1 MKGPAFF
8 IAATTFALIG
18 GLAAAAKAQTEFD
31 QDVTPDVI
39 FGAGNAN
46 GGFTT
51 DRRDGVEIGLRGKLR
66 FDGSCAPQNIF
77 NSNGDGTYSFAAGA
91 AEDAGTMTPCAG
103 ADTPVWSFDWSV
115 NTDYDGTSGLVLDD
129 LTYELGLDG
138 DPGLATDFLVFDN
151 ISPSIMTP
159 FWDHAIGDNT
169 TGNGGGTVA
178 VDAADYEDLIAAENV
193 AQNSWRY
200 DFFNG
205 VGTALQD
212 FDPALDGTYAI
223 YLLARDAEGAVV
235 ARSDIQI
242 LIGDATPAGPQLACR
257 GFEPP
262 LNEAVTVPNAGRALP
277 LRLHLADAF
286 GLPLSDAEIQAN
298 PVAQISYAGVFG
310 DANPDLGTLKT
321 AGRGAAG
328 NQLVFK
334 GGNWALNLQTQGLV
348 PGEYTITVV
357 SGNLAEYVIAPT
369 CEVVVTIL

>member
-1 MKGPAFF
+1 M
-8 IAATTFALIG
+8 
-18 GLAAAAKAQTEFD
+18 
-31 QDVTPDVI
+31 
-39 FGAGNAN
+39 
-46 GGFTT
+46 
-51 DRRDGVEIGLRGKLR
+51 
-66 FDGSCAPQNIF
+66 
-77 NSNGDGTYSFAAGA
+77 
-91 AEDAGTMTPCAG
+91 
-103 ADTPVWSFDWSV
+103 
-115 NTDYDGTSGLVLDD
+115 
-129 LTYELGLDG
+129 
-138 DPGLATDFLVFDN
+138 
-151 ISPSIMTP
+151 MTP
-159 FWDHAIGDNT
+159 FWDHAIGNNT

-205 VGTALQD
+205 MGTELQD

-242 LIGDATPAGPQLACR
+242 LIGDAVPAGPQLACR

-262 LNEAVTVPNAGRALP
+262 LNEAATVPNAGRVLP
-277 LRLHLADAF
+277 LRLHLADTL

-298 PVAQISYAGVFG
+298 PVAQISYAGDFG
-310 DANPDLGTLKT
+310 DANPNLGGLKT

-328 NQLVFK
+328 NSFVFK
-334 GGNWALNLQTQGLV
+334 GGNWALNLQTQGLA

-357 SGNLAEYVIAPT
+357 SGDLTEYVIAPT